1 MKLSNKELMAINGGG
16 FNIGF
21 FLGVSS
27 VISFIIGVVDGY
39 LRPLKCNRWN

>member
-1 MKLSNKELMAINGGG
+1 MKLSNKELMTINGGG

-39 LRPLKCNRWN
+39 LRPLKCNR